1 MRHIDQIRMRAK
13 ELARTGIHADC
24 LAIERQLAEEGYE
37 ERRPGS
43 SGPFHKGAYQETL
56 RQILARFSVTA
67 TPVAHPLARL
77 GAANVL
83 G

>member
-37 ERRPGS
+37 EVGPALQDPSIRKLFKRLCDKYWRGS
-43 SGPFHKGAYQETL
+43 
-56 RQILARFSVTA
+56 V
-67 TPVAHPLARL
+67 
-77 GAANVL
+77 
-83 G
+83 